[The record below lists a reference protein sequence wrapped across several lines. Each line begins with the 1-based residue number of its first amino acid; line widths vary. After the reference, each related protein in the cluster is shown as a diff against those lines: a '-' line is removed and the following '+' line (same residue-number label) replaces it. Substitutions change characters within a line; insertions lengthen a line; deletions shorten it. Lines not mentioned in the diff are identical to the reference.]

1 MIYDVKLT
9 IDYQYAAEVADAQ
22 HALRVCPRAT
32 SNQRILSSGVK
43 IEPKPEEIHR
53 EIDFFGNRTDTIALW
68 RAHRSLSVEMRAR
81 VEVERAAIDI
91 SRSAGLGAVGE
102 LTLRETSMQ
111 PGSPVWYLGPSRR
124 IAPLPALTA
133 YIRDIV
139 GSSRDRPAGEAVLEV
154 TERIKADFSYLP
166 GATDVGTSVEDAFVA
181 RVGVCQD
188 FAHVMIAGLR
198 GCGIPAG
205 YVSGFLRTDPPPGQP
220 RLEGADAMHAWVTA
234 WLGPEVGWVDFDPTN
249 GILADTA
256 HIVVAIGR
264 DYADVSPVSGVL
276 VTTGPQMTGHSVDVV
291 PIEAEEPAT
300 QRA

>member
-9 IDYQYAAEVADAQ
+9 IDYHYAAEVADAQ
-22 HALRVCPRAT
+22 HALRVSPRST
-32 SNQRILSSGVK
+32 SNQRILSSRIK
-43 IEPKPEEIHR
+43 IDPKPEEIHR
-53 EIDFFGNRTDTIALW
+53 EVDFFGNRTDTIALW

-81 VEVERAAIDI
+81 VEVERPAFDI
-91 SRSAGLGAVGE
+91 SRSASLGAIADLG
-102 LTLRETSMQ
+102 LRETSMS
-111 PGSPVWYLGPSRR
+111 PGSPAWYLGPSRR

-133 YIRDIV
+133 YIQEII
-139 GSSRDRPAGEAVLEV
+139 GPSRDRSAGEAVLKV
-154 TERIKADFSYLP
+154 TERIKTDFTYLP
-166 GATDVGTSVEDAFVA
+166 GATDVGTSFEDAFVA
-181 RVGVCQD
+181 RVVVCQD
-188 FAHVMIAGLR
+188 FAHVMISGLR

-264 DYADVSPVSGVL
+264 DYADVAPVSGVL
-276 VTTGPQMTGHSVDVV
+276 VTTGRQMTGHSVDVV
-291 PIEAEEPAT
+291 PLETEDVAAEIA
-300 QRA
+300 

>member
-9 IDYQYAAEVADAQ
+9 IDYHYAAEVADAQ
-22 HALRVCPRAT
+22 HALRVSPRST
-32 SNQRILSSGVK
+32 SNQRILSSRIK
-43 IEPKPEEIHR
+43 IDPKPEEIHR
-53 EIDFFGNRTDTIALW
+53 EVDFFGNRTDTIALW

-81 VEVERAAIDI
+81 VEVERPAFDI
-91 SRSAGLGAVGE
+91 SRSASLGAIADLG
-102 LTLRETSMQ
+102 LRETSMS
-111 PGSPVWYLGPSRR
+111 PGSPAWYLGPSRR

-133 YIRDIV
+133 YIQEII
-139 GSSRDRPAGEAVLEV
+139 GPSRDRSAGEAVLKV
-154 TERIKADFSYLP
+154 TERIKTDFTYLP

-188 FAHVMIAGLR
+188 FAHVMISGLR

-264 DYADVSPVSGVL
+264 DYADVAPVSGVL
-276 VTTGPQMTGHSVDVV
+276 VTTGRQMTGHSVDVV
-291 PIEAEEPAT
+291 PLETEDVAAEIA
-300 QRA
+300 